1 MTLAGILGTGTALPE
16 KVITNHDLEKLVET
30 SDQWITD
37 RTGIKERRQAAPGE
51 TTSHLSVQ
59 AARRAL
65 EAANLSPRDLDLI
78 ICSTISPDMPLPS
91 TASFIQRELGARPCC
106 SFDLAAACSG
116 FLFGMTVAEQYIKTG
131 KARYVLVVGAEIL
144 SRYLDYQDRATCVI
158 FGDGVAAAVLGP
170 ATEPSGILASEMHTN
185 GQYADQLFI
194 PAGGTAHP
202 ATCETV
208 SERQHYIKMRG
219 RELFRVAVRGME
231 DSLRHALD
239 LAGMEPAQL
248 SLIIP
253 HQANK
258 RIVDAMRERLAVPE
272 ENVVLNIDRFGNTS
286 SASIPITLDEAVRSG
301 RLKPGDHLGLVA
313 FGGGATWGAAVA
325 RWTLASQ
332 NLTLATSAVSA
343 GEA

>member
-219 RELFRVAVRGME
+219 NELFKVAVR
-231 DSLRHALD
+231 SLEEVSRRVMRDANVTSD
-239 LAGMEPAQL
+239 DL

-253 HQANK
+253 HQANQ
-258 RIVDAMRERLAVPE
+258 RITDALRVRLEVPE
-272 ENVVLNIDRFGNTS
+272 CKVYSNIARVGNTS
-286 SASIPITLDEAVRSG
+286 SASIPICLDECVRAG
-301 RLKPGDHLGLVA
+301 KMKKGDLILMCA
-313 FGGGATWGAAVA
+313 FGAGVTWGAVLM
-325 RWTLASQ
+325 RW
-332 NLTLATSAVSA
+332 
-343 GEA
+343 